1 MRKLFLVLVL
11 TFLSCDRKSENSI
24 IHEGESLNI
33 NQNNRIDF
41 EINFPDTVFLNEENY
56 GMIRYKSHLDSIIMN
71 FGVRDTNRYVRLITT
86 IKEDV
91 NYDLNFLKTIV
102 KDTFG
107 ASDNRE
113 IFFMLKFD
121 KKGTT
126 YIDGVIND
134 LIQID
139 MHEKGENG
147 GDIVRL
153 IEDEVRVT
161 KKVVVIDK

>member
-1 MRKLFLVLVL
+1 MRKIFFVMVLM
-11 TFLSCDRKSENSI
+11 FLSCNSKVEESVNNERKPI
-24 IHEGESLNI
+24 NI
-33 NQNNRIDF
+33 TDNQRIEF
-41 EINFPDTVFLNEENY
+41 EIDFPDTVFLNEENY
-56 GMIRYKSHLDSIIMN
+56 GMVSYKSHLDSIIKN

-86 IKEDV
+86 VKEDV
-91 NYDLNFLKTIV
+91 DYDLGYLKTIV

-107 ASDNRE
+107 ATDNRE

-139 MHEKGENG
+139 MHKKGENG